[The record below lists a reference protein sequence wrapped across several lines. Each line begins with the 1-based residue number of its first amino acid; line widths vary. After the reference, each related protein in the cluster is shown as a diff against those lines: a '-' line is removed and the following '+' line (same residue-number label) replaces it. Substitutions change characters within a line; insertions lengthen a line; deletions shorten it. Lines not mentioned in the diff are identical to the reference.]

1 MKKLLSIGYA
11 DDTPKQGDAASGNKS
26 RFGLWQS
33 QITGNAVEKI
43 LWIFLWPTCVS
54 TLAFC
59 KGKVMLAT
67 RPSPRTQIRIWY
79 KCPAGQ
85 FRQIWLIAAIPC
97 IR

>member
-43 LWIFLWPTCVS
+43 L
-54 TLAFC
+54 
-59 KGKVMLAT
+59 
-67 RPSPRTQIRIWY
+67 
-79 KCPAGQ
+79 
-85 FRQIWLIAAIPC
+85 
-97 IR
+97 